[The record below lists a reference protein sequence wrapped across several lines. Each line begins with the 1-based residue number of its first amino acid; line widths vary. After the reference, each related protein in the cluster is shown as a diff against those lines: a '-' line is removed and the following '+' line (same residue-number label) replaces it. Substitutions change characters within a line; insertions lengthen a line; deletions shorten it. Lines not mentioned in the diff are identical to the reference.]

1 MDWNAGSLLHAH
13 DALDLE
19 GIAFA
24 ADSSDRSRDDSH
36 GLIVKLGG
44 RQLAH
49 RRGSDDRCSRRSGR
63 SLNNGVIGYAG
74 LIISEAIAG
83 MILGLFSNLALYI
96 LSYAGQIADME
107 IGLSM
112 VTQFNPSSKVQVTIT
127 SNLLTF
133 AVMLTMV
140 ATNLHLYILRAVID
154 SFVLIPVGKAVFSPL
169 LYQGYL
175 GYLVD
180 YMVLAFRIILPVFA
194 ALMVV
199 NTILAVLAK
208 AAPQMNMF
216 VIGHQLKI
224 FIGLS
229 VLTLMMIF
237 LPSISEM
244 IFEQMMKLLRTAAA
258 YMTP

>member
-1 MDWNAGSLLHAH
+1 MTFTVENLEFFLAIAMRILGFVLIAPFFSYSSVPQRAKLLLSLSV
-13 DALDLE
+13 AL
-19 GIAFA
+19 IAYFVVPQEEP
-24 ADSSDRSRDDSH
+24 
-36 GLIVKLGG
+36 L
-44 RQLAH
+44 QY
-49 RRGSDDRCSRRSGR
+49 
-63 SLNNGVIGYAG
+63 NGVIGYAG